1 MSQILVR
8 DLDPETVDELKEM
21 ARLNSRSLQA
31 QVKSMLEEAAAQRKH
46 RIEFMK
52 LARDIRE
59 RSGPQTTNSVDL
71 IREDRD
77 SR

>member
-8 DLDPETVDELKEM
+8 DLDPETVEELKEM
-21 ARLNSRSLQA
+21 AKLNHRSLQA
-31 QVKSMLEEAAAQRKH
+31 EVKSMLETAAMQR
-46 RIEFMK
+46 RRRLEFLEM
-52 LARDIRE
+52 AREIRE
-59 RSGPQTTNSVDL
+59 RSPKQTTDSVDL

>member
-1 MSQILVR
+1 MTQILVR
-8 DLDPETVDELKEM
+8 DLDPETVQELKEL

-31 QVKSMLEEAAAQRKH
+31 QVKSMLEEAAAQRKR

-52 LARDIRE
+52 VAREIRE
-59 RSGPQTTNSVDL
+59 RSGPQSTNSVDL

>member
-8 DLDPETVDELKEM
+8 DLAPEVVEELKQI
-21 ARLNSRSLQA
+21 AKLNHRSLQA
-31 QVKSMLEEAAAQRKH
+31 QVKTMLEDAAAQR
-46 RIEFMK
+46 RRRLEFLEM
-52 LARDIRE
+52 AREIRE
-59 RSGPQTTNSVDL
+59 RSPKQTTDSVDL